1 MATRF
6 PRALTKKRNALAYEL
21 NQLEARTVQVRQE
34 LAALDYTM
42 RLLDPAWKAPRKAHR
57 PMISRGL
64 RHGDIAR
71 TCLSIL
77 RDMPGLATPVL
88 ADYVAEERGVRLTTQ
103 TERENFASS
112 VAMALRRYE
121 RKGLLEI
128 AGKHPSTGA
137 LNWRLCD
144 QDTGGSNVLR
154 HPRRLA
160 S

>member
-21 NQLEARTVQVRQE
+21 NQLEARTSQVRQE
-34 LAALDYTM
+34 LAALDYSM
-42 RLLDPAWKAPRKAHR
+42 RLLDPVWKAPSKAHK

-77 RDMPGLATPVL
+77 RDMPGLATPEL

-103 TERENFASS
+103 TEREDFASS

-121 RKGLLEI
+121 RKGLLQI

-137 LNWRLCD
+137 LSWRLCD
-144 QDTGGSNVLR
+144 QDASGSKVLR

>member
-6 PRALTKKRNALAYEL
+6 PRALTKQRNALAYEL
-21 NQLEARTVQVRQE
+21 SQMEKRTAQVRQE

-42 RLLDPAWKAPRKAHR
+42 RLLDPTWKAPRKAHK
-57 PMISRGL
+57 PMNSRGL
-64 RHGDIAR
+64 RRGDIAR

-77 RDMPGLATPVL
+77 RDMPGLPTPVL
-88 ADYVAEERGVRLTTQ
+88 ADYVAEERGVKLPTQ
-103 TERENFASS
+103 TAREDFASS

-137 LNWRLCD
+137 LSWRLRD
-144 QDTGGSNVLR
+144 QETGDSRVIR

>member
-1 MATRF
+1 MTTRF

-21 NQLEARTVQVRQE
+21 VQLEARAARVRQE

-42 RLLDPAWKAPRKAHR
+42 RLLDPTWKAPRKAHK
-57 PMISRGL
+57 PVISRGL
-64 RHGDIAR
+64 RYGDIAR

-103 TERENFASS
+103 TAREDFASS

-137 LNWRLCD
+137 LSWRLRD
-144 QDTGGSNVLR
+144 QEIGGSLDGGKSAWG
-154 HPRRLA
+154 H